1 VRFLKYL
8 YLGIGVVVLG
18 FVLAETDL
26 AEVGVHVAEVG
37 FGIVV
42 LVTIYFIAFAID
54 SVTWQMT
61 IRGVPLNLVWA
72 YRAWKLRMVGESFN
86 AVIPAG
92 GMGGEPVKAVLLKT
106 HYGVDY
112 REGTASLILAKTI
125 NMIAL
130 VIFLIA
136 GFALMIQAEALPR
149 AYEVVAGVGL
159 LAFATGVFLF
169 FVIQRLSITSLTG
182 TWISRRRFARRVE
195 DILHYI
201 HDMDD
206 RLVHFYTE
214 NKGRFAG
221 ALVLALVNW
230 LLGAVEIYYT
240 LVFLDNPITW
250 AEAWI
255 IEAVAQ
261 MVRTGA
267 FFIPAAIG
275 VQEGAFLLV
284 CGAITGSPSVGLAV
298 SVVRRIREII
308 WIIWGFALGALY
320 SIKSRKAK
328 AETGAQK
335 TGEKAGFPP
344 SRE

>member
-1 VRFLKYL
+1 VRLLKYL
-8 YLGIGVVVLG
+8 YLAVGVVVLA
-18 FVLAETDL
+18 FVLAEIDL
-26 AEVGVHVAEVG
+26 AKVAIHVTKVGC
-37 FGIVV
+37 GILV
-42 LVTIYFIAFAID
+42 LVGIYFIAFAID
-54 SVTWQMT
+54 SITWQMT
-61 IRGVPLNLVWA
+61 IQGVPLNPLWA
-72 YRAWKLRMVGESFN
+72 YRVWKLRMVGESFN

-92 GMGGEPVKAVLLKT
+92 GMGGEPVKAVMLKT

-112 REGTASLILAKTI
+112 REGTASLILAKTV
-125 NMIAL
+125 NMMAL
-130 VIFLIA
+130 VIFLIG
-136 GFALMIQAEALPR
+136 GFALMTQARALPQ

-159 LAFATGVFLF
+159 LAFGLGVFLF

-182 TWISRRRFARRVE
+182 TWISRWRFARRIE
-195 DILHYI
+195 DILHHI

-206 RLVHFYTE
+206 RLVYFYTE
-214 NKGRFAG
+214 ARGRFAG

-284 CGAITGSPSVGLAV
+284 CGAITGSPPVGLAV
-298 SVVRRIREII
+298 AAVRRIREII
-308 WIIWGFALGALY
+308 WIFWGFALGALY
-320 SIKSRKAK
+320 SLKARS
-328 AETGAQK
+328 ET
-335 TGEKAGFPP
+335 EI
-344 SRE
+344 

>member
-1 VRFLKYL
+1 MRVLKYL
-8 YLGIGVVVLG
+8 YLAVGMVVLG

-61 IRGVPLNLVWA
+61 IRDVPLNLVWA

-92 GMGGEPVKAVLLKT
+92 GMGGEPVKAVMLKT

-130 VIFLIA
+130 VVFLIA
-136 GFALMIQAEALPR
+136 GFVLMIQAQALPR
-149 AYEVVAGVGL
+149 AYEYVAGIGL
-159 LAFATGVFLF
+159 LAFTVGVFLF

-182 TWISRRRFARRVE
+182 TWISRWRFARRAE
-195 DILHYI
+195 DILHHI

-206 RLVHFYTE
+206 RLVRFYTE
-214 NKGRFAG
+214 DRGRFAG

-284 CGAITGSPSVGLAV
+284 CGAVTGSPPVGLAV

-320 SIKSRKAK
+320 SLKAK
-328 AETGAQK
+328 AETK
-335 TGEKAGFPP
+335 T
-344 SRE
+344 